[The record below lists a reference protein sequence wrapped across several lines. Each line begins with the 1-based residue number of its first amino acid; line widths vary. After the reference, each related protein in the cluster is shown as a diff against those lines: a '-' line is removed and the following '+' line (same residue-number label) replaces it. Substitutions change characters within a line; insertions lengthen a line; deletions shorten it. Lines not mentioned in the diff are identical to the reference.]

1 MKKSTAFGLGVL
13 AGALALPNMEIFNAK
28 HGEVLF
34 EDDKKVIKEA
44 GRRSES
50 SKVNSAVIFYKN

>member
-1 MKKSTAFGLGVL
+1 MKKSTAFGLGILV
-13 AGALALPNMEIFNAK
+13 GALAITNMEVFNAK

-44 GRRSES
+44 GRRTEK
-50 SKVNSAVIFYKN
+50 SKVNSAVIFYKE